1 MSPTIRTERL
11 TLTPATRDDLD
22 ALLALWRDPD
32 VRRWL
37 WDDQE
42 VSREK
47 AASVLD
53 SAIAVSHQGVG
64 MWTVRVGDEDA
75 LAGYVGL
82 RPTTP
87 SALVE
92 PQAAFHPGYRRRG
105 YATEAL
111 RALLDHAFGTLD
123 LPWATAI
130 VEEPDEVSARLVERL
145 GFRRTEMVMGSRNV
159 LLGYVLE
166 APSAPAEAPTEG
178 AGEGD
183 AAEGCG

>member
-11 TLTPATRDDLD
+11 TPTPVTRGDLD

-32 VRRWL
+32 VRRYL

-42 VSREK
+42 VSRAK
-47 AASVLD
+47 AARILD
-53 SAIAVSHQGVG
+53 SAIAVSDQGVG

-75 LAGYVGL
+75 LAGYAGL
-82 RPTTP
+82 RPTP
-87 SALVE
+87 ASVVE
-92 PQAAFHPGYRRRG
+92 PRAAFHPGYRRRG

-111 RALLDHAFGTLD
+111 GALLDHAFRTLG

-130 VEEPDEVSARLVERL
+130 VEEPDLASARLVERL
-145 GFRRTEMVMGSRNV
+145 GFRRTEMVMGRRHL

-166 APSAPAEAPTEG
+166 APETPAPTS
-178 AGEGD
+178 
-183 AAEGCG
+183 AEGGG